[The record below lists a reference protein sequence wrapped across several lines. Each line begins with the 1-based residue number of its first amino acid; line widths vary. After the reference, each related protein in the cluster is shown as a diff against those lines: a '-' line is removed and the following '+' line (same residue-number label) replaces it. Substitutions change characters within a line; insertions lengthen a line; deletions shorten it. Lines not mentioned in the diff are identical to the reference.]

1 MRKERRVVMLG
12 AFKPTWMVES
22 LYHISPTK
30 LKENGIDTILT
41 DLDNTLI
48 PWNNSIGTN
57 KIVKWIAFMKK
68 EGISVIVVSNNNPK
82 RVEIAVAALDIP
94 FVAHALKPL
103 NRGIKQTLKR
113 FKLNPDQVVM
123 VGDQLMTDVWAA
135 NNCHIKSI
143 WVKPL
148 VKTDMLPTKINR
160 FLESVVYKM
169 LKKKYPNLHWKEDI
183 D

>member
-1 MRKERRVVMLG
+1 MLD

-22 LYHISPTK
+22 LYHISPEK
-30 LKENGIDTILT
+30 LKKNGIDTILT

-48 PWNNSIGTN
+48 PWNNSIGTK
-57 KIVKWIAFMKK
+57 KIVDWITFMRKV
-68 EGISVIVVSNNNPK
+68 GINVIVVSNNNPK
-82 RVEIAVAALDIP
+82 RVGIAVAELDIP

-103 NRGIKQTLKR
+103 NRGIKQSLKR
-113 FKLNPDQVVM
+113 FNLNPKHVVM

-148 VKTDMLPTKINR
+148 VETDMFPTKINR

-169 LKKKYPNLHWKEDI
+169 LKKKYPNLNWKEDI

>member
-1 MRKERRVVMLG
+1 MLD

-22 LYHISPTK
+22 LYHISPER
-30 LKENGIDTILT
+30 LKKNGIDTILT

-48 PWNNSIGTN
+48 PWNNSIGTAQ
-57 KIVKWIAFMKK
+57 IVEWITFMK
-68 EGISVIVVSNNNPK
+68 ENGISVIVVSNNNPK
-82 RVEIAVAALDIP
+82 RVSIAVEDLNIP

-113 FKLNPDQVVM
+113 FNLKPSQVVM

-135 NNCHIKSI
+135 NNCHVKSI

-148 VKTDMLPTKINR
+148 VKTDMLPTRVNR
-160 FLESVVYKM
+160 FLESLVFKM
-169 LKKKYPNLHWKEDI
+169 LKKKYPDMNWKEDI